1 MAGRVYY
8 NKLIR
13 DKIPDKIRGLGE
25 QCEVRELT
33 DDQEFEQELL
43 KKVAEEAGA
52 LSRARSRND
61 LLDEFADLMEVLD
74 ALRAHEKISEEELKA
89 ARAKNESK
97 KGAFTKRHFLHWSS
111 DMNYKS
117 NETPQGLKKGI

>member
-13 DKIPDKIRGLGE
+13 DKIEDKIVGLGE
-25 QCEVRELT
+25 KCEVRELT

-52 LSRARSRND
+52 LSRARTRED
-61 LLDEFADLMEVLD
+61 LLDEFADLMTVLD
-74 ALRAHEKISEEELKA
+74 ALKAHVKLSDEELAKA
-89 ARAKNESK
+89 REENVAK
-97 KGAFTKRHFLHWSS
+97 KGKFQKRHFLHWSS
-111 DMNYKS
+111 DQNYKS
-117 NETPQGLKKGI
+117 NETPQGLKKGK